1 MFVFLLVPNR
11 MMLDFRQRAL
21 RQVEVTV
28 SGGEVNDGVGEMS
41 RNVRN

>member
-1 MFVFLLVPNR
+1 MFVSLLMSNR
-11 MMLDFRQRAL
+11 MMLEFRQRVL

-41 RNVRN
+41 HNVRF